1 MDIASFVATVIDPSL
16 RREIF
21 ANMDEATVAQ
31 LPANLQAE
39 ARRVHEHI
47 RAERQRREAQ

>member
-1 MDIASFVATVIDPSL
+1 MDLPSFIATVVDPSL

-21 ANMDEATVAQ
+21 ANMDEATVAT
-31 LPANLQAE
+31 LPPNLMAE

-47 RAERQRREAQ
+47 RNER